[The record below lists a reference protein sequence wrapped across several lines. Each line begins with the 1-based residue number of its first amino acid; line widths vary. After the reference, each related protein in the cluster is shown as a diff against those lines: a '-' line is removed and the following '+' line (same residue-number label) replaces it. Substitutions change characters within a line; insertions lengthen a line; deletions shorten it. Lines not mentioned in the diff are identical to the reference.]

1 MIPIKIYNT
10 LLSQIISSVNATID
24 AQNIETPS
32 FVVPHISKAIITVNE
47 AHAIKKL
54 KDAAGVVLIARMYDA
69 DTKTDGTT
77 DNYAELNHQLLYVVK
92 KTTAS
97 EFTDAAEL
105 DEYAIYQRIATLIK
119 EYILNRKVCNSLLD
133 KPFHTEWEYN
143 VFGGYNGL
151 SISFD
156 LKDFD
161 L

>member
-1 MIPIKIYNT
+1 MIAIKSYKTFLDT
-10 LLSQIISSVNATID
+10 LIESVNAAID
-24 AQNIETPS
+24 AYNSELPD
-32 FVVPHISKAIITVNE
+32 VLVPHIAKYIITVNE

-54 KDAAGVVLIARMYDA
+54 KDAAGVVLVARMYDA

-77 DNYAELNHQLLYVVK
+77 DNYSELNHQLLYVIK

-97 EFTDAAEL
+97 ELTETAEL
-105 DEYAIYQRIATLIK
+105 DEYAKYQHITSLIK
-119 EYILNRKVCNSLLD
+119 EYILERKVCDTRMD

-156 LKDFD
+156 LKDFA

>member
-1 MIPIKIYNT
+1 MIEIKSFKTFLNT
-10 LLSQIISSVNATID
+10 LIDSVNETIYS
-24 AQNIETPS
+24 QNSEQS
-32 FVVPHISKAIITVNE
+32 DLLVPPIAKVIITVNE

-54 KDAAGVVLIARMYDA
+54 KDSAGVVLVARMYDA

-77 DNYAELNHQLLYVVK
+77 DNYSELNHQLLYVIK

-97 EFTDAAEL
+97 ELTEDGEL
-105 DEYAIYQRIATLIK
+105 DEFAKYQRITSLIK
-119 EYILNRKVCNSLLD
+119 EYILERKVCDSRMD

-156 LKDFD
+156 LKDYS